1 MFWVYVNQT
10 IIIHKTR
17 IKMNNNDKKMNLK
30 NFIIL
35 IILIILVKFLIDGLL
50 IYFGYK
56 PLSNYISDIIKQI
69 LSWGEYMKKIL
80 YK

>member
-1 MFWVYVNQT
+1 
-10 IIIHKTR
+10 
-17 IKMNNNDKKMNLK
+17 MNNNDKKMNLK

-69 LSWGEYMKKIL
+69 LSWGEYIKKNFI
-80 YK
+80 

>member
-1 MFWVYVNQT
+1 
-10 IIIHKTR
+10 
-17 IKMNNNDKKMNLK
+17 MNNNDKKMNLK

-69 LSWGEYMKKIL
+69 LSWGEYMKKIFI
-80 YK
+80 

>member
-69 LSWGEYMKKIL
+69 LSWGEYIKKNFI
-80 YK
+80 

>member
-1 MFWVYVNQT
+1 
-10 IIIHKTR
+10 
-17 IKMNNNDKKMNLK
+17 MNNNDKKMNLK

-56 PLSNYISDIIKQI
+56 PLSNYISDIIEQI
-69 LSWGEYMKKIL
+69 LSWGEYMKKNFI
-80 YK
+80 

>member
-1 MFWVYVNQT
+1 
-10 IIIHKTR
+10 
-17 IKMNNNDKKMNLK
+17 MNNNDKKVNLK

-69 LSWGEYMKKIL
+69 LSWGEYIKKKFYINNRHIFGNVL
-80 YK
+80 SIF

>member
-1 MFWVYVNQT
+1 MLINQT

-69 LSWGEYMKKIL
+69 LS
-80 YK
+80 

>member
-1 MFWVYVNQT
+1 
-10 IIIHKTR
+10 
-17 IKMNNNDKKMNLK
+17 MNNNDKKMNLK

>member
-1 MFWVYVNQT
+1 
-10 IIIHKTR
+10 
-17 IKMNNNDKKMNLK
+17 MNNKDKKMNLK

-69 LSWGEYMKKIL
+69 LSWGEYIKKNFI
-80 YK
+80 

>member
-1 MFWVYVNQT
+1 
-10 IIIHKTR
+10 
-17 IKMNNNDKKMNLK
+17 MNNKDKKMNLK

-69 LSWGEYMKKIL
+69 LSWGEYMKKNFI
-80 YK
+80 

>member
-1 MFWVYVNQT
+1 
-10 IIIHKTR
+10 
-17 IKMNNNDKKMNLK
+17 MNNNDKKMNLK

-69 LSWGEYMKKIL
+69 LSLGEYIKKIFI
-80 YK
+80 

>member
-1 MFWVYVNQT
+1 
-10 IIIHKTR
+10 
-17 IKMNNNDKKMNLK
+17 MNNNDKKMNLK

-69 LSWGEYMKKIL
+69 LSWGEYIKKIFI
-80 YK
+80 

>member
-1 MFWVYVNQT
+1 
-10 IIIHKTR
+10 
-17 IKMNNNDKKMNLK
+17 MNNNDKKVNLK

-69 LSWGEYMKKIL
+69 LSWGEYIKKIFI
-80 YK
+80 

>member
-1 MFWVYVNQT
+1 
-10 IIIHKTR
+10 
-17 IKMNNNDKKMNLK
+17 MNNNDKKMNLK

-69 LSWGEYMKKIL
+69 LSWGEYMKKNF
-80 YK
+80 YKNNRHIFGNVLSIF

>member
-1 MFWVYVNQT
+1 
-10 IIIHKTR
+10 
-17 IKMNNNDKKMNLK
+17 MNNNDKKMNLK

-69 LSWGEYMKKIL
+69 LSWGEYIKKIL

>member
-1 MFWVYVNQT
+1 
-10 IIIHKTR
+10 
-17 IKMNNNDKKMNLK
+17 MNNNDKKMNLT

-50 IYFGYK
+50 IYLGYK

-69 LSWGEYMKKIL
+69 LSWGEYMKKNFI
-80 YK
+80 

>member
-1 MFWVYVNQT
+1 
-10 IIIHKTR
+10 
-17 IKMNNNDKKMNLK
+17 MNNNDKKMNLK

-35 IILIILVKFLIDGLL
+35 IILIILVKFLVDGLL

-69 LSWGEYMKKIL
+69 LSWGEYIKKNFI
-80 YK
+80 

>member
-1 MFWVYVNQT
+1 
-10 IIIHKTR
+10 
-17 IKMNNNDKKMNLK
+17 MNNNDKKMNLK

-69 LSWGEYMKKIL
+69 LSWGEYMKKNFI
-80 YK
+80 